1 MKSWVCFVRAQW
13 FIILI
18 VTLLG
23 VSLTACAPRSK
34 RFYVNENTGGYT
46 AGSINDPK
54 TVDLMID
61 EVKPTPIVPD
71 SSDSLP
77 NRLTQANTP
86 SSRSHPNPAVI
97 HDNVT
102 TGIAAYYND
111 NLNGR
116 PTASGEIYDRNKLTA
131 AHRTLP
137 FGTRVRVTN
146 QQNGASVI
154 VRINDR
160 GPTNRQRIIDLSYAA
175 AEAIG
180 MLKAGV
186 IPVKLEVLD

>member
-1 MKSWVCFVRAQW
+1 MKPRVCLWRAQW
-13 FIILI
+13 MIL
-18 VTLLG
+18 LLG

-34 RFYVNENTGGYT
+34 RFYVNSNADGYT
-46 AGSINDPK
+46 MGAANDAANSG
-54 TVDLMID
+54 LMID
-61 EVKPTPIVPD
+61 EVKPTSIPNESEDRLPLVASQDQRTKGRD
-71 SSDSLP
+71 SEG
-77 NRLTQANTP
+77 RV
-86 SSRSHPNPAVI
+86 VI
-97 HDNVT
+97 QDNIT
-102 TGIAAYYND
+102 TGMAAYYDD

-146 QQNGASVI
+146 EENGTSVI

-160 GPTNRQRIIDLSYAA
+160 GPTNRQRIIDLSRAA

-180 MLKAGV
+180 MLKKGV
-186 IPVKLEVLD
+186 VPVKLEVLD